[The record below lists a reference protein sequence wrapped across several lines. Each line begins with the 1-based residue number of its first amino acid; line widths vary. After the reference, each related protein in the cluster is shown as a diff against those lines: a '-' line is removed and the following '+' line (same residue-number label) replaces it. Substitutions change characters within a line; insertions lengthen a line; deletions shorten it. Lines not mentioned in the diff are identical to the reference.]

1 MARRVGQK
9 TPTRASFTP
18 TLVGTGPTV
27 TVTSSTFYGV
37 PLQVQ
42 TAVGVLGVG
51 LFQYSTDGGQS
62 FTVGLTTGA
71 NVSLPTLPGVQLHFS
86 AGTYAINTLNG
97 VV

>member
-1 MARRVGQK
+1 MARRVGLK
-9 TPTRASFTP
+9 TPTAASFTP
-18 TLVGTGPTV
+18 ALAGSGPTV
-27 TVTSSTFYGV
+27 TVTGSTFYGV

-42 TAVGVLGVG
+42 TAIGVLGVA

-71 NVSLPTLPGVQLHFS
+71 NVNLPTLPGVQLHFS
-86 AGTYAINTLNG
+86 AGTYAVNTLNG